1 MSPEDVAI
9 KSLKGLSRGKSV
21 VIPGLLN
28 KLTVLGMRFLP
39 RVLLAP
45 VANRV
50 MF

>member
-28 KLTVLGMRFLP
+28 KLTVLGLRFLP
-39 RVLLAP
+39 RALLAP
-45 VANRV
+45 VARRV